1 MKKTTLL
8 RVLGA
13 FPVTLLLTLV
23 FTSPCYGILHDF
35 SEKPTR
41 YAITIPQLVLSDA
54 DQQPAPHNVVLAES
68 CHRHRHAIL
77 HELHHVFSALNAA
90 ASSEDTYYTDAL
102 LPPIRFIQEESDQD
116 KRTYIQGV
124 FNSTLN
130 QDVNI
135 QCEFGSMSCENR
147 IGYVTTKE
155 KINLCRGFFD
165 QEGGIDGTMD
175 DNAQCD
181 HCRGGGEL
189 KGFDTRAR
197 ILLRLL
203 FLTAPGL
210 EMSDLLTGIDE
221 AVIAASAKKEES
233 GGLGSQDM
241 WRNADIWAWVVT
253 GIYWDEMCGYRPVVK
268 DLGMGSKGKA
278 GEGCWFWC

>member
-1 MKKTTLL
+1 
-8 RVLGA
+8 
-13 FPVTLLLTLV
+13 
-23 FTSPCYGILHDF
+23 
-35 SEKPTR
+35 
-41 YAITIPQLVLSDA
+41 
-54 DQQPAPHNVVLAES
+54 
-68 CHRHRHAIL
+68 
-77 HELHHVFSALNAA
+77 
-90 ASSEDTYYTDAL
+90 
-102 LPPIRFIQEESDQD
+102 
-116 KRTYIQGV
+116 
-124 FNSTLN
+124 
-130 QDVNI
+130 
-135 QCEFGSMSCENR
+135 MSCEDR

-221 AVIAASAKKEES
+221 AVIVASAKKDE
-233 GGLGSQDM
+233 GGLGSQDL
-241 WRNADIWAWVVT
+241 WRNADVWAWVVT
-253 GIYWDEMCGYRPVVK
+253 GIYWDEMCNYRPVVK
-268 DLGMGSKGKA
+268 DLGVGRKGKGKA
-278 GEGCWFWC
+278 GKGCWFWC